1 MEKDVSD
8 QDISWW
14 KWFPP
19 GLPVI
24 CPKQENKQE
33 IQKVLFLH
41 VSLTTC
47 IYNYYTKY
55 Q

>member
-8 QDISWW
+8 QDISGW

-19 GLPVI
+19 GLI

-33 IQKVLFLH
+33 IQKVLYLH
-41 VSLTTC
+41 VTLTTC
-47 IYNYYTKY
+47 IYNSYTKY